1 MGNIEFDKRVRELM
15 EGHQEMPDS
24 NSWDFIARELD
35 RRKRGRILFM
45 RRSLTAAVAVAA
57 SLTLLLILDGP
68 DDITAPQQKHQ
79 IAVSEIIEEPEEK
92 TTEPQS
98 EHTQIQKGIQPQSK
112 VYDNKP
118 AEKISVIEVPIIESP
133 EKEVTPEQN
142 AKSEVSVT
150 LKEDVKGQE
159 KISVQDTDKKS
170 PETKRAGTQTVEE
183 YLFKQRSNEE
193 RLKKGSK
200 ALIAMGTNISPS
212 MASNSVTLRSVSQSG
227 GLYDISN
234 VVSTIQK
241 ADVPQDVISNT
252 KFLMPVSIGV
262 QVQFPVSRVL
272 SVGTG
277 LNYTLLFSNYDD
289 ISREETRQTHQ
300 TLHYIGIPVNMYINL
315 FNNENLRLYL
325 NSGFTVEKGLY
336 AYYKIF
342 ENGVKRW
349 SGNSIEGLQWSLNA
363 GLGAEFY
370 VNRNTGLYFDP
381 SVAYFFD
388 NNQPLSIRSAQPLQF
403 KFELGFRFHL

>member
-68 DDITAPQQKHQ
+68 DDITAPQLKHQ

>member
-68 DDITAPQQKHQ
+68 DDITAPQLKHQ

-133 EKEVTPEQN
+133 GKEVTPEQN

>member
-68 DDITAPQQKHQ
+68 DDITAPQLKHQ

-112 VYDNKP
+112 VSDNKP